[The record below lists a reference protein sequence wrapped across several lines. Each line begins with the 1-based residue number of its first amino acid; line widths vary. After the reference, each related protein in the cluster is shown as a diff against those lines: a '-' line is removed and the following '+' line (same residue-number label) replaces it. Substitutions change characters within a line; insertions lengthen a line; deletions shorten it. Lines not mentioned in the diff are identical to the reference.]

1 MNEESKAN
9 GARDILST
17 EFAKIAFQTLDG
29 PVTITNEVE
38 NNLFIE
44 LKNLTKDSYPQAL
57 YQMHTLLCRIRNY
70 YNRVKIGISPAE
82 EKKAALDAAK
92 TLNKARSQIESL
104 GYRVQLELSVTHI
117 SDYDEA
123 VDNSEVKLLNLSSL
137 LKELENWEKAL
148 KYTSNGIEVKKGRA
162 SLDELDEIIID
173 LALVFE
179 MYSGNKA
186 GYSSQPI
193 NPKTDGQNTHGPFVR
208 FCKNM
213 FSVFQNEH
221 HSTIDNAIRRYV
233 SQCNK

>member
-92 TLNKARSQIESL
+92 TRLQEELKAEGKPEQIWDKIL
-104 GYRVQLELSVTHI
+104 PGKLERFI
-117 SDYDEA
+117 SDNTTLDQEKCLLDQNFIKDEKQSVA
-123 VDNSEVKLLNLSSL
+123 DYVTANSNEVVS
-137 LKELENWEKAL
+137 
-148 KYTSNGIEVKKGRA
+148 
-162 SLDELDEIIID
+162 
-173 LALVFE
+173 FE
-179 MYSGNKA
+179 RVTLG
-186 GYSSQPI
+186 
-193 NPKTDGQNTHGPFVR
+193 
-208 FCKNM
+208 
-213 FSVFQNEH
+213 
-221 HSTIDNAIRRYV
+221 
-233 SQCNK
+233 